1 MAPLIIQIVHSSVK
15 RLVLAV
21 LACLLV
27 IWLNSPLLAQVTPP
41 TAAQDQTPVQSRE
54 VVGRQPIR
62 GGWYP
67 WDPYQYLEGSGGGR
81 RELTGLDV
89 RLLRE
94 AFEGELGRDL
104 ELPEVSWKQ
113 HQLDIRTGLRD
124 VAGGA
129 FRTAERETYA
139 HYSKPYR
146 FEEVVV
152 YRRRFEPIG
161 TQALQNSNTLQQEL
175 DSGTSKIGLVRG
187 YHYGEAIAAFAA
199 DQRHASRI
207 VWADDH
213 EANLRNLR
221 NGKVQLAPVDR
232 LVGATIVWRNKWTVE
247 LVSSTFTV
255 FRGSIHV
262 LFSKLTTD
270 PALVK
275 RFDEAIEAM
284 QNDGRYDRI
293 VQHYLFPVLL
303 AQTVGQDW
311 FYILEIV
318 GTVAFAL
325 SGILIAQRN
334 DFSLFGAFVLA
345 LLPAVGGGIIRD
357 LIINRDVTAV
367 LRSPISLL
375 VVIALVL
382 LSASLMRVLPKI
394 GKLPSNLQIE
404 PIVDVLDAVALAAY
418 TVVGV
423 IVAIETRCE
432 PLLLWGPLLSAL
444 TGAGGSILRDVVRGD
459 ADHPTLRHALYAEIA
474 MVWGF
479 GLSAFLNVYA
489 KADTYDPA
497 QLQMAILMTMLGV
510 LVTRLIVIGKRIRAP
525 RFR

>member
-1 MAPLIIQIVHSSVK
+1 MPKTIRMVRSNVK

-21 LACLLV
+21 LAFLV
-27 IWLNSPLLAQVTPP
+27 VIGLNSPVLAQVTPSP
-41 TAAQDQTPVQSRE
+41 VTSDQTPTQSRE
-54 VVGRQPIR
+54 GLGRQQIR

-67 WDPYQYLEGSGGGR
+67 WDPYQYLEGSNVR

-94 AFEGELGRDL
+94 AFEGELGRIL
-104 ELPEVSWKQ
+104 ELSQVSWKQ
-113 HQLDIRTGLRD
+113 HQREIRDGLRD

-129 FRTAERETYA
+129 FRTAAREKYA
-139 HYSKPYR
+139 YYSKPYR
-146 FEEVVV
+146 YEEVVV

-161 TQALQNSNTLQQEL
+161 TLALQNNNTLQQEL
-175 DSGTSKIGLVRG
+175 NSGSGKIGLVRG
-187 YHYGEAIAAFAA
+187 YHYGDAMAAFAA
-199 DQRHASRI
+199 DPDHSSRI

-213 EANLRNLR
+213 EANLLTLL

-232 LVGATIVWRNKWTVE
+232 LVGATIAWRNKWTVD

-262 LFSKLTTD
+262 LFSKRTTD

-275 RFDEAIEAM
+275 RFDDAIEAM

-303 AQTVGQDW
+303 ALTVGQDW
-311 FYILEIV
+311 FYMLEIV
-318 GTVAFAL
+318 GTVAFAI
-325 SGILIAQRN
+325 SGILIAQRD

-357 LIINRDVTAV
+357 LIINRDMTAV

-375 VVIALVL
+375 VVIGLVL
-382 LSASLMRVLPKI
+382 LSALLIRVLPKI
-394 GKLPSNLQIE
+394 GKLPRNLQIE

-444 TGAGGSILRDVVRGD
+444 TVAGGSILRDVVRGD
-459 ADHPTLRHALYAEIA
+459 ANHPTLRHALYAEIA
-474 MVWGF
+474 MVWGL
-479 GLSAFLNVYA
+479 GLAAFLNIYA
-489 KADTYDPA
+489 KADTYDPV
-497 QLQMAILMTMLGV
+497 QLQTAILLTMLGV
-510 LVTRLIVIGKRIRAP
+510 LVTRLVVIGKRIRSP

>member
-1 MAPLIIQIVHSSVK
+1 LAPLIIQIVHSSVK

-213 EANLRNLR
+213 EPAQWE
-221 NGKVQLAPVDR
+221 GPAC
-232 LVGATIVWRNKWTVE
+232 
-247 LVSSTFTV
+247 SS
-255 FRGSIHV
+255 GSSGWGHH
-262 LFSKLTTD
+262 
-270 PALVK
+270 
-275 RFDEAIEAM
+275 R
-284 QNDGRYDRI
+284 
-293 VQHYLFPVLL
+293 L
-303 AQTVGQDW
+303 AQQMDC
-311 FYILEIV
+311 
-318 GTVAFAL
+318 GTGVEHL
-325 SGILIAQRN
+325 HRVPRLHSR
-334 DFSLFGAFVLA
+334 
-345 LLPAVGGGIIRD
+345 AVQQAHDGSCPRE
-357 LIINRDVTAV
+357 AV
-367 LRSPISLL
+367 
-375 VVIALVL
+375 
-382 LSASLMRVLPKI
+382 
-394 GKLPSNLQIE
+394 
-404 PIVDVLDAVALAAY
+404 
-418 TVVGV
+418 
-423 IVAIETRCE
+423 
-432 PLLLWGPLLSAL
+432 
-444 TGAGGSILRDVVRGD
+444 
-459 ADHPTLRHALYAEIA
+459 
-474 MVWGF
+474 
-479 GLSAFLNVYA
+479 
-489 KADTYDPA
+489 
-497 QLQMAILMTMLGV
+497 
-510 LVTRLIVIGKRIRAP
+510 
-525 RFR
+525 